1 MHWLY
6 LLFALLFLAMAMKP
20 TAPGWLAVLLVLAAL
35 GLFLAWML
43 GWVASRISHG
53 ARDDTSMINPEELRR
68 LREQA
73 ESRRNAANNPVTNDP
88 VNPDDPQ
95 S

>member
-6 LLFALLFLAMAMKP
+6 LLFALLFLAMAMKSS
-20 TAPGWLAVLLVLAAL
+20 APGWLVVLLVFASL

-43 GWVASRISHG
+43 GWVSSRISHG
-53 ARDDTSMINPEELRR
+53 SRDDTSMISPEELRR

-73 ESRRNAANNPVTNDP
+73 EARKNAASNPAA
-88 VNPDDPQ
+88 PDDTQ

>member
-6 LLFALLFLAMAMKP
+6 LLFALLFLAMAMKS
-20 TAPGWLAVLLVLAAL
+20 TAPGWLVVLLVLASL
-35 GLFLAWML
+35 GLFIAWML
-43 GWVASRISHG
+43 GWLSSRISRG
-53 ARDDTSMINPEELRR
+53 ARDDTSMISPEELRQ

-73 ESRRNAANNPVTNDP
+73 EARRNAARNPVT
-88 VNPDDPQ
+88 PDDPQ

>member
-6 LLFALLFLAMAMKP
+6 LLLALLFLAMAMKS
-20 TAPGWLAVLLVLAAL
+20 TAPGWLVVVLVLAAL

-43 GWVASRISHG
+43 GWVASRVSTG
-53 ARDDTSMINPEELRR
+53 SRDDTNMISPEELRQ

-73 ESRRNAANNPVTNDP
+73 EARKNAASKPIA
-88 VNPDDPQ
+88 PDDSQ

>member
-6 LLFALLFLAMAMKP
+6 LLIALLFLAMAMKAS
-20 TAPGWLAVLLVLAAL
+20 APGWLVVLLVLASL

-43 GWVASRISHG
+43 GWISSRISQG
-53 ARDDTSMINPEELRR
+53 SRDDTNMISPEELRR

-73 ESRRNAANNPVTNDP
+73 EARKNAADSANSINSGEPKA
-88 VNPDDPQ
+88 
-95 S
+95 

>member
-6 LLFALLFLAMAMKP
+6 LLFALLFLAMAMKS
-20 TAPGWLAVLLVLAAL
+20 TAPGWLVVLLVIASL

-43 GWVASRISHG
+43 GWVSSRISTG
-53 ARDDTSMINPEELRR
+53 ARDDTSMISPEELRR

-73 ESRRNAANNPVTNDP
+73 EARKNAASNPVT
-88 VNPDDPQ
+88 PDDPQ